1 MENTEKGT
9 IIAISMAAFLFVA
22 VSLSIIGYLI
32 SFTKR
37 EFKARFIN
45 KKILIILF
53 TVLGINLPI
62 VILGFLFQF
71 VINLSSTAPLIIMI
85 VLAFGLTVGV
95 GIYIFLFLQLIA
107 VGIDEKEIA
116 FLGERILIRKITR
129 VERNDKTN
137 QLVIYHTEGSRSKK
151 KCRFSLASQ
160 AGQFMV
166 NNVDLLNQ
174 EIMPFVAG
182 QAEPELKVSEQE
194 NSDAPVSEPKE
205 DEKTKKD

>member
-1 MENTEKGT
+1 MKNTEKGT

-53 TVLGINLPI
+53 TVLGINLPV

-71 VINLSSTAPLIIMI
+71 VIDFSTIMI
-85 VLAFGLTVGV
+85 VLVFGLTVGV
-95 GIYIFLFLQLIA
+95 GVYIFLFLQLIA

-137 QLVIYHTEGSRSKK
+137 QLVIYHTEGTRSKK
-151 KCRFSLASQ
+151 KCCFSLASQ
-160 AGQFMV
+160 AGQFMI
-166 NNVDLLNQ
+166 NNVNLLNQ
-174 EIMPFVAG
+174 EIMPFVPE
-182 QAEPELKVSEQE
+182 QTKPELKVSEQQVSE
-194 NSDAPVSEPKE
+194 EPVSESKE
-205 DEKTKKD
+205 AKNTEKD

>member
-53 TVLGINLPI
+53 TVLVINLPV
-62 VILGFLFQF
+62 VIIGFLFQF
-71 VINLSSTAPLIIMI
+71 VIVLSTTAPLIIMI
-85 VLAFGLTVGV
+85 VLAFGLTVVLGV
-95 GIYIFLFLQLIA
+95 YIFLFLQLIV

-129 VERNDKTN
+129 VERNDKIN
-137 QLVIYHTEGSRSKK
+137 QLVIYHTEGTRSKK

-160 AGQFMV
+160 AGQFMI
-166 NNVDLLNQ
+166 NNVNLLNQ
-174 EIMPFVAG
+174 EIMPFVPE
-182 QAEPELKVSEQE
+182 QTKPELKLSEQQVSEE
-194 NSDAPVSEPKE
+194 PVSESKE
-205 DEKTKKD
+205 AKNTEKD

>member
-53 TVLGINLPI
+53 TVLGINLPV

-71 VINLSSTAPLIIMI
+71 VIDFSTTAPLIIMI
-85 VLAFGLTVGV
+85 VLVFGLTVGV
-95 GIYIFLFLQLIA
+95 GVYIFLFLQLIA

-129 VERNDKTN
+129 VERNDKIN
-137 QLVIYHTEGSRSKK
+137 QLVIYHTEGTRSKK

-160 AGQFMV
+160 AGQFMI
-166 NNVDLLNQ
+166 NNVNLLNQ
-174 EIMPFVAG
+174 EIMPFVPE
-182 QAEPELKVSEQE
+182 QTKPELKVSEQQVSE
-194 NSDAPVSEPKE
+194 EPVSESKE
-205 DEKTKKD
+205 AKNTEKD

>member
-9 IIAISMAAFLFVA
+9 IIAILMAAFLFVA

-53 TVLGINLPI
+53 TVLGINLPV
-62 VILGFLFQF
+62 VILGFLLQF
-71 VINLSSTAPLIIMI
+71 VIDFSTTVPLIIMI

-95 GIYIFLFLQLIA
+95 GVYIFLFLQLIA

-137 QLVIYHTEGSRSKK
+137 QLVIYHTQGTRSKK

-160 AGQFMV
+160 AGQFMI
-166 NNVDLLNQ
+166 NNVNLLNQ
-174 EIMPFVAG
+174 EIMSFVPE
-182 QAEPELKVSEQE
+182 QTKPELKVSEQQV
-194 NSDAPVSEPKE
+194 SDEPVSESKE
-205 DEKTKKD
+205 AKN

>member
-1 MENTEKGT
+1 MDNAERGI
-9 IIAISMAAFLFVA
+9 IIALSMATFLFAA
-22 VSLSIIGYLI
+22 VGLSIIGYLI

-37 EFKARFIN
+37 EFKVRFIN

-53 TVLGINLPI
+53 PILGANLPV
-62 VILGFLFQF
+62 VIIGFFLQF
-71 VINLSSTAPLIIMI
+71 GIKVSSDVPLIIVI
-85 VLAFGLTVGV
+85 VLAFALTVGV

-107 VGIDEKEIA
+107 IGIDKKEIT

-137 QLVIYHTEGSRSKK
+137 QLVIYYTEGSRSKK
-151 KCRFSLASQ
+151 KTRFSLASQ

-174 EIMPFVAG
+174 EIMMFVPNQPDPTVETVDRTA
-182 QAEPELKVSEQE
+182 PEAVEK
-194 NSDAPVSEPKE
+194 NAPE
-205 DEKTKKD
+205 KKD